1 MIRLIEE
8 LWLQFKASHSHNLKI
23 YETFLIYYEYM
34 IQSKPE
40 VLYIKNTILSKL
52 TSMSHLKIADTNN
65 IKQFIYTS
73 RACVI

>member
-1 MIRLIEE
+1 
-8 LWLQFKASHSHNLKI
+8 
-23 YETFLIYYEYM
+23 M